1 MSTAADPNWMR
12 SVERSTRLRDCE
24 VIVTLPERPAF
35 RRSLRKAGKARCRG
49 KFRSGYIPVA

>member
-1 MSTAADPNWMR
+1 MR

>member
-35 RRSLRKAGKARCRG
+35 RSSRESLGK
-49 KFRSGYIPVA
+49 